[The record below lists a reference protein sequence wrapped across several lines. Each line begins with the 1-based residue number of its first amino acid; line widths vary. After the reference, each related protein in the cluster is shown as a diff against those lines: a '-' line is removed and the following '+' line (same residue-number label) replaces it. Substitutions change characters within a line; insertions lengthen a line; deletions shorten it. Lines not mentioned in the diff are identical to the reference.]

1 MNKRKI
7 FIFLTILTILIS
19 ACQVKKDE
27 MERMPGIDLPV
38 EEMNT
43 DLHILAPLDINT
55 FMMGDVIW
63 LILYN
68 TSNLPVVL
76 PQDYGVHIFRFVEE
90 DWEAVGDQLE
100 TAPGNKWVL
109 ANGDETHRSEAV
121 IVDPA
126 IYDIE
131 PVQIRIVI
139 VGNYVKANGR
149 VGKEVGAY
157 VDVTLNPK

>member
-1 MNKRKI
+1 MKTKYLI
-7 FIFLTILTILIS
+7 ISVIMILLIIS
-19 ACQVKKDE
+19 ACQGENQKLE
-27 MERMPGIDLPV
+27 FMPGIDLPV
-38 EEMNT
+38 QKMNI
-43 DLHILAPLDINT
+43 DLHLLSYPDLNT
-55 FMMGDVIW
+55 FKMGDG
-63 LILYN
+63 ILLTLFN
-68 TSNLPVVL
+68 TSDLPVVL

-100 TAPGNKWVL
+100 NALGNKWVL
-109 ANGDETHRSEAV
+109 ANGDETHRIEAV

-131 PVQIRIVI
+131 PAQIRIVI

-149 VGKEVGAY
+149 LGKEVGAY